1 MSENQEVVYDE
12 VLYDLEDKVATIT
25 INRPKRRNALN
36 AGVMA
41 GLNKYLD
48 QSDADPD
55 VAAIVLTGAEGNF
68 CSGAD
73 LGGGFG
79 GDQSFLDLHNDRGNY
94 AKLLVKMTKCK
105 KPILA
110 AIEGYCLA
118 GGMGLCLSSD
128 VVIAHEDAQ
137 FGLPEIKRGLWPYMV
152 TAMLIR
158 NVGRKKAAELS
169 MTGDRIPA
177 AEAERIGVINYAMP
191 TDSYQEKVA
200 EMAKKL
206 SSYSTAVMGLG
217 KSCFYQV
224 ADMSTDD
231 GLKYLQSQLTIN
243 TQVED
248 LMEGV
253 SAFMQKRDPVWKGR

>member
-1 MSENQEVVYDE
+1 MMSANQEVLYE
-12 VLYDLEDKVATIT
+12 VSEKLATIT
-25 INRPKRRNALN
+25 INRPERRNALN
-36 AGVMA
+36 PAVIAELGKYFEQAG
-41 GLNKYLD
+41 
-48 QSDADPD
+48 ADP
-55 VAAIVLTGAEGNF
+55 AISAIILKGGGGNF

-79 GDQSFLDLHNDRGNY
+79 GEQSFLDMHYDRGNY
-94 AKLLVKMTKCK
+94 ASLLIKMNKCK

-128 VVIAHEDAQ
+128 VAVASEDAQ

-152 TAMLIR
+152 TAVLIR
-158 NVGRKKAAELS
+158 NVGRKKAAELC

-177 AEAERIGVINYAMP
+177 VEAERVGIINYCIAKNSFQ
-191 TDSYQEKVA
+191 DKVL
-200 EMAKKL
+200 EMARKL
-206 SSYSTAVMGLG
+206 ASFSPAVMGLG
-217 KSCFYQV
+217 KSSFYKI
-224 ADMSTDD
+224 ADMATDD
-231 GLKYLQSQLTIN
+231 ALSYLHSQLTIN

>member
-1 MSENQEVVYDE
+1 MSENQEVLYE
-12 VLYDLEDKVATIT
+12 VKQKVATIT
-25 INRPKRRNALN
+25 INRPERRNALN
-36 AGVMA
+36 PNVMA
-41 GLNKYLD
+41 DLNRYFDEAGK
-48 QSDADPD
+48 DPD
-55 VAAIVLTGAEGNF
+55 VSAVVLTGAGGNF

-79 GDQSFLDLHNDRGNY
+79 GDQSFLDMHYDRGRY
-94 AKLLVKMTKCK
+94 AELLMNMNACK

-128 VVIAHEDAQ
+128 VAVASEDAQ

-152 TAMLIR
+152 TAVLIR
-158 NVGRKKAAELS
+158 NIGRKKAAELC

-177 AEAERIGVINYAMP
+177 AEAERIGIINHCVPRDAFQ
-191 TDSYQEKVA
+191 DKVA

-206 SSYSTAVMGLG
+206 SSFSTAVMGLG
-217 KSCFYQV
+217 KSSFYRI
-224 ADMSTDD
+224 ADMATGDALS
-231 GLKYLQSQLTIN
+231 YLHSQLTVN

-248 LMEGV
+248 LMEGIA
-253 SAFMQKRDPVWKGR
+253 AFMQKRDPVWKGR